1 MIRPTSTRYSPFS
14 WLPLLLL
21 VGGLFVAGCSPTP
34 VEVLSVDGPNELET
48 NEQGTFQAEI
58 NEDAET
64 PVEARWDFGDGST
77 GSGMMTTHAFDA
89 EGEYT
94 VTFTATNEANTAS
107 QTLTVNVVPPP
118 VPAQVV
124 TLSAN
129 PNPGTEGEPVNFSS
143 SVRGD
148 SPVDYS
154 WNFGDGG
161 TSQANVPSHTYDT
174 PGTYQVTLSASND
187 VGQDSRSI
195 SVEIEPA
202 LAAICTEVTEFNSAF
217 FTYNSSTLTA
227 EGEQALQENRD
238 IIGQCPNLTV
248 RVEGFAAPG
257 ERNAQALSEDR
268 AETVAQFYQEGGVAS
283 SRISISGEGMVSGQ
297 GTSKKGANSQLR
309 RADSIPMRN

>member
-1 MIRPTSTRYSPFS
+1 M
-14 WLPLLLL
+14 LLLL
-21 VGGLFVAGCSPTP
+21 TGLFVAGCSPTP
-34 VEVLSVDGPNELET
+34 VEVLSVDGPEELET

-77 GSGMMTTHAFDA
+77 GSGMMTTHAFNS

-94 VTFTATNEANTAS
+94 VTFTASNEANSAS

-148 SPVDYS
+148 SPVDYE
-154 WNFGDGG
+154 WDFGDGG
-161 TSQANVPSHTYDT
+161 TSQANTPSHTYDE
-174 PGTYQVTLSASND
+174 PGTYQVTLNVSND

-202 LAAICTEVTEFNSAF
+202 LAAICTEVTEFNAAF
-217 FTYNSSTLTA
+217 FSFNSSTLTD
-227 EGEQALQENRD
+227 EGEQALQENLD
-238 IIGQCPNLTV
+238 IVSQCPNLSV

-268 AETVAQFYQEGGVAS
+268 AETVAQFYQDDGIAS
-283 SRISISGEGMVSGQ
+283 SRITTSGEGMISGQ

>member
-1 MIRPTSTRYSPFS
+1 M
-14 WLPLLLL
+14 LLLL
-21 VGGLFVAGCSPTP
+21 TGLFVAGCSPTP
-34 VEVLSVDGPNELET
+34 VEVLSVDGPEELET

-77 GSGMMTTHAFDA
+77 GSGMMTTHAFNS

-94 VTFTATNEANTAS
+94 VTFTASNEANSAS

-129 PNPGTEGEPVNFSS
+129 PNPGTEGEPVRFSS

-148 SPVDYS
+148 SPVDYE
-154 WNFGDGG
+154 WDFGDGSTAQS
-161 TSQANVPSHTYDT
+161 TSPTHVYNE
-174 PGTYQVTLSASND
+174 PGAYQVTLNVSND
-187 VGQDSRSI
+187 VGRDSRSI

-202 LAAICTEVTEFNSAF
+202 LAAICTEVTEFNAAF
-217 FTYNSSTLTA
+217 FSFNSSTLTS
-227 EGEQALQENRD
+227 EGEQALQENLD
-238 IIGQCPNLTV
+238 IVSQCPNLSV

-257 ERNAQALSEDR
+257 ERNAQALSGDR
-268 AETVAQFYQEGGVAS
+268 AETVAQFYQGNGIAS
-283 SRISISGEGMVSGQ
+283 SRITTSGEGMVSGQ

>member
-1 MIRPTSTRYSPFS
+1 M
-14 WLPLLLL
+14 LLLL
-21 VGGLFVAGCSPTP
+21 TGLFVAGCSPTP
-34 VEVLSVDGPNELET
+34 VEVLSVDGPEELET

-77 GSGMMTTHAFDA
+77 GSGMMTTHAFNS

-94 VTFTATNEANTAS
+94 VTFTASNEANSAS

-129 PNPGTEGEPVNFSS
+129 PNPGTEGEPVRFSS

-148 SPVDYS
+148 SPVDYE
-154 WNFGDGG
+154 WDFGDGSTAQS
-161 TSQANVPSHTYDT
+161 TSPTHVYNE
-174 PGTYQVTLSASND
+174 PGAYQVTLNVSND

-202 LAAICTEVTEFNSAF
+202 LAAICTEVTEFNAAF
-217 FTYNSSTLTA
+217 FSFNSSTLTD
-227 EGEQALQENRD
+227 EGEQALQENLD
-238 IIGQCPNLTV
+238 IVSQCPNLSV

-268 AETVAQFYQEGGVAS
+268 AETVAQFYQDDGIAS
-283 SRISISGEGMVSGQ
+283 SRITTSGEGMISGQ

>member
-1 MIRPTSTRYSPFS
+1 MKKPKPFYA

-21 VGGLFVAGCSPTP
+21 MGGLFVTGCSPTP
-34 VEVLSVDGPNELET
+34 VEVLSVNGPDTLQT
-48 NEQGTFQAEI
+48 DEQGTFEAEI

-64 PVEARWDFGDGST
+64 PVEYRWEFGDGNT
-77 GSGMMTTHAFDA
+77 GSGSLTTHSYNS

-94 VTFTATNEANTAS
+94 VTFTASNEANTAS
-107 QTLTVNVVPPP
+107 ETLSVTVVPPP

-129 PNPGTEGEPVNFSS
+129 PNPGTEGESVRFSS
-143 SVRGD
+143 NVRGD
-148 SPVDYS
+148 TPVNYR
-154 WNFGDGG
+154 WNFGDGS
-161 TSQANVPSHTYDT
+161 TAQSSSPTHTYNE
-174 PGTYQVTLSASND
+174 PGTYQVTLNVSND
-187 VGQDSRSI
+187 VGQDSRSV

-227 EGEQALQENRD
+227 EGEQALQENLD

-248 RVEGFAAPG
+248 RVEGFAAAG
-257 ERNAQALSEDR
+257 ERSPQALSEDR
-268 AETVAQFYQEGGVAS
+268 AETVAQFYQEGGIAS
-283 SRISISGEGMVSGQ
+283 SRISASGEGMVSGQ
-297 GTSKKGANSQLR
+297 GTSKKGARDQFR